1 MKPLEYWKANE
12 TRFPVLSLVARKYL
26 GIPASSAA
34 SERFFSQGALI
45 NTKLRNRLTKPT
57 FEKIICL
64 KSWGIFRNEEEEVK
78 EKEEMLKKEEK
89 NKEDKDI
96 EDISERL
103 YFYIPEIE

>member
-1 MKPLEYWKANE
+1 MI
-12 TRFPVLSLVARKYL
+12 LS
-26 GIPASSAA
+26 
-34 SERFFSQGALI
+34 RFFSQGALI
-45 NTKLRNRLTKPT
+45 NTKLHNRLTKPT

-96 EDISERL
+96 EDISEQL